1 MAEIHSDSEQDKP
14 KNGDKEKSHTRMNPT
29 WDAAKPFLQG
39 LAEGRLQDSKVKAFL
54 DICERYCRSRHF
66 VLPIEFAPMH
76 PVEETVR
83 LLVACILKHHDLG
96 HVALALVE
104 HQGQG
109 EGSLLHHHKHYIP
122 KSLSEICRVVYQTRR
137 HLMKT
142 HQERNV
148 QYEELCAPIVERC
161 QFLFRE
167 LRPAIGNE
175 VQALKRLKI
184 LNTPPRWKNAVHQ
197 MIQTSRTEAAAALGK
212 HEAIHLH
219 STPHCPNPHSYPSP
233 PTRRA
238 TTTTMIKC
246 LSHPKTSGAMGL
258 SLCVFGK
265 HEEPIPNPFHPPCT
279 APTPNSNPYP
289 LHPTPHPTNQPAVL
303 WVSPFVFEIRVC

>member
-1 MAEIHSDSEQDKP
+1 MDAERALGLLIGLHSSHQARSSPLSPPEVETQQWLTSQLFSGGLQLGRRPTLTPDREEHKQMAEIHSDSEQDKP
-14 KNGDKEKSHTRMNPT
+14 KNGDKEKSHTRMNPP

-137 HLMKT
+137 HLMK
-142 HQERNV
+142 V
-148 QYEELCAPIVERC
+148 
-161 QFLFRE
+161 
-167 LRPAIGNE
+167 
-175 VQALKRLKI
+175 
-184 LNTPPRWKNAVHQ
+184 
-197 MIQTSRTEAAAALGK
+197 
-212 HEAIHLH
+212 
-219 STPHCPNPHSYPSP
+219 
-233 PTRRA
+233 
-238 TTTTMIKC
+238 
-246 LSHPKTSGAMGL
+246 
-258 SLCVFGK
+258 SLETICV
-265 HEEPIPNPFHPPCT
+265 T
-279 APTPNSNPYP
+279 
-289 LHPTPHPTNQPAVL
+289 
-303 WVSPFVFEIRVC
+303 